1 MAQVAKVPGWVGT
14 LGRVLGQL
22 FLRLGGPKVLGGLLK
37 PLGMV
42 LAFGTALWSR
52 LWVPIA
58 LWMFKYIAK
67 IYFVETEKWAP
78 FLADYM
84 SKLTGIKMKKEDLI
98 DEFGGLRGIKA
109 MEHLGARFMT
119 RILGL
124 VMPTSDEVREDPL
137 MGVETFLGTNLTF
150 QMQAW
155 LLHFIGDAVSL
166 GRFKSLKDLPNAIAW
181 SFGIGWLSWM
191 ALGPVFR
198 AGIAAWAERHFNEV
212 YGPELFTPTQ
222 AREAVSKGKWTKER
236 FMKEM
241 YWRGYHPE
249 RATLLYQMLTK
260 DYPDEAIGWMMRW
273 HLIDREEAMD
283 LYRQKGYDEG
293 QAKTMMMRHVLDEVD
308 RYERERLERLI
319 DLAVD
324 RVFPVEALKPYLSNR
339 LAPET
344 EFMLIKAI
352 VQARQGRRRFLTP
365 AQVTKLWRL
374 NKMGRY
380 ECRDYLLMLGF
391 TKEDADLY
399 MDLRAEEVK

>member
-1 MAQVAKVPGWVGT
+1 MALPAIPGWVAAAVTAIG
-14 LGRVLGQL
+14 VLV
-22 FLRLGGPKVLGGLLK
+22 LRIMGVDILTQLLK
-37 PLGMV
+37 PIGTVFSFCIALYARVMV
-42 LAFGTALWSR
+42 P
-52 LWVPIA
+52 VA
-58 LWMFKYIAK
+58 LWMFKKIAS
-67 IYFVETEKWAP
+67 IYFVETKMWAP

-84 SKLTGIKMKKEDLI
+84 TRLTGIRMNADDLI

-109 MEHLGARFMT
+109 MENLGARFMKP
-119 RILGL
+119 ILGMI
-124 VMPTSDEVREDPL
+124 MPTPKEVREDPL

-198 AGIAAWAERHFNEV
+198 AGIAAWAERYFNEI
-212 YGPELFTPTQ
+212 YGPELLTPTQ
-222 AREAVSKGKWTKER
+222 AFDAVTKGKWSIDR

-241 YWRGYHPE
+241 YWRGYDPE
-249 RATLLYQMLTK
+249 RATLLYQSMVK
-260 DYPDEAIGWMMRW
+260 DYPDAVIGWMLKWRV
-273 HLIDREEAMD
+273 IDREEAMD

-293 QAKTMMMRHVLDEVD
+293 QAKAMMMRHVLEKVEK
-308 RYERERLERLI
+308 YEEERLERLI

-324 RVFPVEALKPYLSNR
+324 RVFPIEALKPYLDNR

-344 EFMLIKAI
+344 EYMLIEAI
-352 VQARQGRRRFLTP
+352 VRARQGRRRFLTP

>member
-1 MAQVAKVPGWVGT
+1 MVPV
-14 LGRVLGQL
+14 
-22 FLRLGGPKVLGGLLK
+22 
-37 PLGMV
+37 
-42 LAFGTALWSR
+42 
-52 LWVPIA
+52 A
-58 LWMFKYIAK
+58 LWMFKKIAS
-67 IYFVETEKWAP
+67 IYFVETKMWAP

-84 SKLTGIKMKKEDLI
+84 TRLTGIRMNADDLI

-109 MEHLGARFMT
+109 MENLGARFMKP
-119 RILGL
+119 ILGMI
-124 VMPTSDEVREDPL
+124 MPTPKEVREDPL

-198 AGIAAWAERHFNEV
+198 AGIAAWAERYFNEI
-212 YGPELFTPTQ
+212 YGPELLTPTQ
-222 AREAVSKGKWTKER
+222 AFDAVTKGKWSIDR

-241 YWRGYHPE
+241 YWRGYDPE
-249 RATLLYQMLTK
+249 RATLLYQSMVK
-260 DYPDEAIGWMMRW
+260 DYPDAVIGWMLKWRV
-273 HLIDREEAMD
+273 IDREEAMD

-293 QAKTMMMRHVLDEVD
+293 QAKAMMMRHVLEKVEK
-308 RYERERLERLI
+308 YEEERLERLI

-324 RVFPVEALKPYLSNR
+324 RVFPIEALKPYLDNR

-344 EFMLIKAI
+344 EYMLIEAI
-352 VQARQGRRRFLTP
+352 VRARQGRRRFLTP